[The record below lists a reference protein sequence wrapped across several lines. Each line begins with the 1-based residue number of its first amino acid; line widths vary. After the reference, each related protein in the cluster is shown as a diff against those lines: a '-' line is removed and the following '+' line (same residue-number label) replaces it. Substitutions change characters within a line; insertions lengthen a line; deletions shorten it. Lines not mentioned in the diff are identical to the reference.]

1 MISQVS
7 GTLVTK
13 GLDRIEVTTP
23 GGVTYELA
31 VPLSAYEAL
40 PNVGAQVTLQTHVV
54 VRDDDW
60 QLFGFPTAFERRLF
74 RRLLGATGVGPSLA
88 LGMLSTLSAERVLQ
102 AIQARDV
109 VTLQSVPRVGKK
121 KAQQLILDLADKLGD
136 VQEPGEA
143 PSGVGGGRDGAS
155 QDAVRALAALGY
167 GQGDA
172 ERAVRAAIDRHPAA
186 QHKAPDLI
194 RAALAE
200 LANR

>member
-13 GLDRIEVTTP
+13 ALDRIEVTTP

-74 RRLLGATGVGPSLA
+74 RRLLGATGVGPALA

-143 PSGVGGGRDGAS
+143 PSGVGRDGVS

-167 GQGDA
+167 GQADA
-172 ERAVRAAIDRHPAA
+172 ERAVRAAIDRQPAA
-186 QHKAPDLI
+186 PQKAPDLI

-200 LANR
+200 LAKR

>member
-40 PNVGAQVTLQTHVV
+40 PNIGAHVTLQTHVV
-54 VRDDDW
+54 VRDDEW
-60 QLFGFPTAFERRLF
+60 QLFGFPTALERRLF
-74 RRLLGATGVGPSLA
+74 RRLLAATGVGPALA

-102 AIQARDV
+102 AIQSRDV

-121 KAQQLILDLADKLGD
+121 KAQQLILDLAEKLGD
-136 VQEPGEA
+136 VYDVGEA
-143 PSGVGGGRDGAS
+143 PAGVGRDGVS
-155 QDAVRALAALGY
+155 QDAVRALTALGY
-167 GQGDA
+167 AQGDA
-172 ERAVRAAIDRHPAA
+172 ERAVRAAIDRQPSA
-186 QHKAPDLI
+186 QLRAPDLI

-200 LANR
+200 LAKR

>member
-13 GLDRIEVTTP
+13 ALDRIEVTTP

-40 PNVGAQVTLQTHVV
+40 PNVGSQVTLQTHVV

-74 RRLLGATGVGPSLA
+74 RRLLGATGVGPALA

-121 KAQQLILDLADKLGD
+121 KAQQLILDLAEKLGD
-136 VQEPGEA
+136 VREPGEE
-143 PSGVGGGRDGAS
+143 PSGIGRDGMS
-155 QDAVRALAALGY
+155 QDAVRALSALGY

-172 ERAVRAAIDRHPAA
+172 ERAVRAAIDRQPAT
-186 QHKAPDLI
+186 HLRAPDLI

-200 LANR
+200 LAKR

>member
-13 GLDRIEVTTP
+13 ALDRIEVTTP
-23 GGVTYELA
+23 GGVTYEVA

-54 VRDDDW
+54 VRDDEW

-74 RRLLGATGVGPSLA
+74 RRLLGATGVGPALA

-102 AIQARDV
+102 AIQSRDV

-121 KAQQLILDLADKLGD
+121 KAQQLILDLAEKLGD
-136 VQEPGEA
+136 VYDTSDT
-143 PSGVGGGRDGAS
+143 PSGVGRDGVS

-167 GQGDA
+167 AQGDA
-172 ERAVRAAIDRHPAA
+172 ERAVRAAIERYPAA
-186 QHKAPDLI
+186 SQRAPDLI
-194 RAALAE
+194 RTALAE
-200 LANR
+200 LAKR

>member
-13 GLDRIEVTTP
+13 ALDRIEVTTP

-40 PNVGAQVTLQTHVV
+40 PNVGEQVTLQTHVV

-74 RRLLGATGVGPSLA
+74 RRLLGATGVGPALA

-143 PSGVGGGRDGAS
+143 PSGVGRDGAS

-167 GQGDA
+167 SQGDA
-172 ERAVRAAIDRHPAA
+172 ERAVRFAVDRHPAM

-200 LANR
+200 LAKK

>member
-13 GLDRIEVTTP
+13 ALDRIEVTTP

-40 PNVGAQVTLQTHVV
+40 PNVGSQVTLQTHVV

-74 RRLLGATGVGPSLA
+74 RRLLGATGVGPALA

-136 VQEPGEA
+136 VQEPGEP
-143 PSGVGGGRDGAS
+143 PSGVGRDGVS

-167 GQGDA
+167 SQSDA
-172 ERAVRAAIDRHPAA
+172 ERAVRVAIDAHPPV
-186 QHKAPDLI
+186 QHKAADLI

-200 LANR
+200 LSKR

>member
-23 GGVTYELA
+23 GGITYELA

-40 PNVGAQVTLQTHVV
+40 PNVGSPVTLQTHVV

-74 RRLLGATGVGPSLA
+74 RRLLGATGVGPALA

-143 PSGVGGGRDGAS
+143 PSGVSRDGVS

-172 ERAVRAAIDRHPAA
+172 ERAVRAAIDRQPTA

-200 LANR
+200 LAKR

>member
-13 GLDRIEVTTP
+13 TLDRIEVTTP

-74 RRLLGATGVGPSLA
+74 RRLLGATGVGPALA

-143 PSGVGGGRDGAS
+143 PSGVGRDGVS

-167 GQGDA
+167 GQSDA
-172 ERAVRAAIDRHPAA
+172 ERAVRTAIDRQPAA
-186 QHKAPDLI
+186 QHQAPDLI
-194 RAALAE
+194 RAALVE
-200 LANR
+200 LARR

>member
-1 MISQVS
+1 MISQVT

-13 GLDRIEVTTP
+13 SLDRIEVTTP
-23 GGVTYELA
+23 GGVTYEMA

-40 PNVGAQVTLQTHVV
+40 PNVGSEVTLQTHVV
-54 VRDDDW
+54 VREDEW

-74 RRLLGATGVGPSLA
+74 RRLLAATGVGPALA
-88 LGMLSTLSAERVLQ
+88 LGMLSTLSAERLLQ

-136 VQEPGEA
+136 VQDAAAGPA
-143 PSGVGGGRDGAS
+143 VGRDGVS

-167 GQGDA
+167 TQSDA
-172 ERAVRAAIDRHPAA
+172 ERAVRAAVERHPAA
-186 QHKAPDLI
+186 QHRAPDLI

-200 LANR
+200 LAKR

>member
-13 GLDRIEVTTP
+13 ALDRIEVTTP

-40 PNVGAQVTLQTHVV
+40 PNVGEPVTLQTHVV

-74 RRLLGATGVGPSLA
+74 RRLLGATGVGPALA

-143 PSGVGGGRDGAS
+143 LSGVGRDGVS
-155 QDAVRALAALGY
+155 QDAVRALSALGY
-167 GQGDA
+167 GPGDA

-186 QHKAPDLI
+186 QHRAPDLI

-200 LANR
+200 LTGR

>member
-13 GLDRIEVTTP
+13 ALDRIEVTTS

-74 RRLLGATGVGPSLA
+74 RRLLGATGVGPALA

-143 PSGVGGGRDGAS
+143 PSGVSRDGVS

-167 GQGDA
+167 GQSDA
-172 ERAVRAAIDRHPAA
+172 ERAVRAAIDRQPAT

-200 LANR
+200 LAKR

>member
-1 MISQVS
+1 MISQVT

-13 GLDRIEVTTP
+13 DLDRIEVTTL
-23 GGVTYELA
+23 GGVSYELA

-40 PNVGAQVTLQTHVV
+40 PNVGSQVTVHAHVV

-60 QLFGFPTAFERRLF
+60 QLFGFPTAFERRVF
-74 RRLLGATGVGPSLA
+74 RRLLGATGVGPALA
-88 LGMLSTLSAERVLQ
+88 LGMLSTLSAARLVQ

-121 KAQQLILDLADKLGD
+121 KAQQLILDLADKMGD
-136 VQEPGEA
+136 ALDESDASPQA
-143 PSGVGGGRDGAS
+143 GRDGVS

-172 ERAVRAAIDRHPAA
+172 ERAVRSAMERQPGA
-186 QHKAPDLI
+186 QQRAPELI

-200 LANR
+200 LTQR

>member
-1 MISQVS
+1 MISQVT

-13 GLDRIEVTTP
+13 GLDRIEVSTT
-23 GGVTYELA
+23 GGVSYELA

-40 PNVGAQVTLQTHVV
+40 PNVGSPITVHTHVV

-60 QLFGFPTAFERRLF
+60 QLFGFPTAFERRVF
-74 RRLLGATGVGPSLA
+74 RRLLGATGVGPALA
-88 LGMLSTLSAERVLQ
+88 LGMLSTLSAERLVQ

-121 KAQQLILDLADKLGD
+121 KAQQLILDLADKMGD
-136 VQEPGEA
+136 ASDASDATPQA
-143 PSGVGGGRDGAS
+143 GRDGVS

-172 ERAVRAAIDRHPAA
+172 ERAVRTALDRLPGG
-186 QHKAPDLI
+186 QHRAPDLI
-194 RAALAE
+194 KAALAE
-200 LANR
+200 LARR

>member
-13 GLDRIEVTTP
+13 ALDRIEVTTP

-74 RRLLGATGVGPSLA
+74 RRLLGATGVGPALA
-88 LGMLSTLSAERVLQ
+88 LGMLSTLSADRVLQ

-143 PSGVGGGRDGAS
+143 PSGVGRDGVS

-167 GQGDA
+167 SQSDA
-172 ERAVRAAIDRHPAA
+172 ERAVRTAIDRHPAT

-194 RAALAE
+194 RAALAQ
-200 LANR
+200 LASK

>member
-7 GTLVTK
+7 GTLVSK
-13 GLDRIEVTTP
+13 ALDRIEVTTP

-40 PNVGAQVTLQTHVV
+40 PNVGDQVTLQTHVV

-74 RRLLGATGVGPSLA
+74 RRLLGATGVGPALA

-102 AIQARDV
+102 AIQARDI

-136 VQEPGEA
+136 VQEPGDA
-143 PSGVGGGRDGAS
+143 PSGLGRDGVS

-167 GQGDA
+167 AQGDA
-172 ERAVRAAIDRHPAA
+172 ERAVRVVIDRQPAM
-186 QHKAPDLI
+186 QHKAADLI

-200 LANR
+200 LSKR

>member
-13 GLDRIEVTTP
+13 ALDRIEVTTP

-40 PNVGAQVTLQTHVV
+40 PNVGEPVTLQTHVV

-74 RRLLGATGVGPSLA
+74 RRLLGATGVGPALA

-136 VQEPGEA
+136 VQEPGETA
-143 PSGVGGGRDGAS
+143 SGVGRDGVS

-167 GQGDA
+167 GPGDA

-186 QHKAPDLI
+186 QHRAPDLI

-200 LANR
+200 LTGR

>member
-13 GLDRIEVTTP
+13 ALDRIEVTTP

-74 RRLLGATGVGPSLA
+74 RRLLGATGVGPALA

-136 VQEPGEA
+136 VREPGEV
-143 PSGVGGGRDGAS
+143 PTGVGRDGVS

-167 GQGDA
+167 SQGDA
-172 ERAVRAAIDRHPAA
+172 ERAVRAAVDRHPAM
-186 QHKAPDLI
+186 QQKAPDLI

-200 LANR
+200 LAKR

>member
-1 MISQVS
+1 MISQLS
-7 GTLVTK
+7 GTLVAK
-13 GLDRIEVTTP
+13 ALDRVEVTTS
-23 GGVTYELA
+23 GGVTYEMA

-40 PNVGAQVTLQTHVV
+40 PNVGENVTLQTHVV

-74 RRLLGATGVGPSLA
+74 RRLLGATGVGPALA
-88 LGMLSTLSAERVLQ
+88 LGMLSTLSAERLLQ
-102 AIQARDV
+102 AIQSRDV

-136 VQEPGEA
+136 VSEPGEA
-143 PSGVGGGRDGAS
+143 PTGLGRDGVS

-167 GQGDA
+167 SPGDA
-172 ERAVRAAIDRHPAA
+172 ERAVRLAIDRHPAA
-186 QHKAPDLI
+186 QHKAADVI

-200 LANR
+200 LSKR

>member
-1 MISQVS
+1 MISQLS

-40 PNVGAQVTLQTHVV
+40 PNVGSPVTLQTHVV

-74 RRLLGATGVGPSLA
+74 RRLLGATGVGPALA

-136 VQEPGEA
+136 VQAPGEA
-143 PSGVGGGRDGAS
+143 PSGLGSRDGVS

-172 ERAVRAAIDRHPAA
+172 ERAVRTAIDRQPAM

-200 LANR
+200 LTSR

>member
-1 MISQVS
+1 VISQVS

-13 GLDRIEVTTP
+13 ALDRIEVATA

-40 PNVGAQVTLQTHVV
+40 PNVGAQVTLHAYVV
-54 VRDDDW
+54 IRDDDW
-60 QLFGFPTAFERRLF
+60 QLFGFPTALERRLF
-74 RRLLGATGVGPSLA
+74 RRLLGATGVGPALA

-121 KAQQLILDLADKLGD
+121 KAQQLILDLAEKLGD
-136 VQEPGEA
+136 VYEAGEEPLGA
-143 PSGVGGGRDGAS
+143 GRDGAS

-167 GQGDA
+167 AQGDA

-186 QHKAPDLI
+186 QQRAPDLI

-200 LANR
+200 LAKR

>member
-13 GLDRIEVTTP
+13 ALDRIEVTTP

-74 RRLLGATGVGPSLA
+74 RRLLGATGVGPALA

-143 PSGVGGGRDGAS
+143 PSGVGRDGVS

-172 ERAVRAAIDRHPAA
+172 ERAVRAAIDRQPAA

-200 LANR
+200 LAKR

>member
-13 GLDRIEVTTP
+13 ALDRIEVTTP

-40 PNVGAQVTLQTHVV
+40 PNVGEPVTLQTHVV

-74 RRLLGATGVGPSLA
+74 RRLLGATGVGPALA

-143 PSGVGGGRDGAS
+143 PSGVGRDGVS

-167 GQGDA
+167 GPGDA
-172 ERAVRAAIDRHPAA
+172 ERAVRAAIDRHPAT
-186 QHKAPDLI
+186 QHRAPDLI

-200 LANR
+200 LTGR